1 MISRSMPYPSMTSTF
16 SYTLAMNTQLET
28 LKHIAIQAGEIV
40 KEGYHAQKE
49 IKHKGTVDLVTQYD
63 VKTEEFIMEQLQVH
77 FSEYTLIGEESYDKS
92 QGYRH
97 TKAIY
102 IDPIDGTTNFVHGI
116 PHLGISMGVWEN
128 GTPSLAVVYNPIL
141 DELFYAAKGQGAY
154 LNGTAIKVSQQK
166 SLQQSLIGTGFP
178 YAKVNRGVEHDW
190 VLKTLTNLLSNIRDI
205 RRLGAA
211 AIDLCYLAQGKIDAF
226 YEIDLQ
232 PWDVSAGILIV
243 LEAGGK
249 VSNATGGAFTLES
262 KSIVVSNGKVH
273 EALLEYVEDI

>member
-1 MISRSMPYPSMTSTF
+1 
-16 SYTLAMNTQLET
+16 MNTQLET
-28 LKHIAIQAGEIV
+28 LKQIALQAGKIV
-40 KEGYHAQKE
+40 KQGYSAQKE
-49 IKHKGTVDLVTQYD
+49 VQHKGIVDLVTQYD
-63 VKTEEFIMEQLQVH
+63 VKTEEFIIEQLQIH
-77 FSEYTLIGEESYDKS
+77 FSDYTLIGEESYDRS
-92 QGYRH
+92 QGYTH
-97 TKAIY
+97 KKAIY

-116 PHLGISMGVWEN
+116 PHLGISLGVWED
-128 GTPSLAVVYNPIL
+128 GEPTLALVYNPIL
-141 DELFYAAKGQGAY
+141 DELFYAARHEGAY
-154 LNGTAIKVSQQK
+154 LNGTKLAVSKQD

-178 YAKVNRGVEHDW
+178 YAKVNKGLEHDW

-249 VSNATGGAFTLES
+249 VTNANGEAFSLES

-273 EALLEYVEDI
+273 DALLEHIEGI

>member
-1 MISRSMPYPSMTSTF
+1 M
-16 SYTLAMNTQLET
+16 
-28 LKHIAIQAGEIV
+28 
-40 KEGYHAQKE
+40 
-49 IKHKGTVDLVTQYD
+49 
-63 VKTEEFIMEQLQVH
+63 
-77 FSEYTLIGEESYDKS
+77 
-92 QGYRH
+92 
-97 TKAIY
+97 
-102 IDPIDGTTNFVHGI
+102 
-116 PHLGISMGVWEN
+116 GISLGVWED
-128 GTPSLAVVYNPIL
+128 GEPTLALVYNPIL
-141 DELFYAAKGQGAY
+141 DELFYAAKNEGSY
-154 LNGTAIKVSQQK
+154 LNGTKLAVSKQD

-178 YAKVNRGVEHDW
+178 YAKVNKGLEHDW

-249 VSNATGGAFTLES
+249 VTNAYGEAFSLES

-273 EALLEYVEDI
+273 DALLEHIEGI